1 MAKEGTSFEKLLTDA
16 IDAVL
21 LSLGESARQ
30 AIYFH
35 LEDKYKITRGEI
47 PNRLEDFQNG
57 LEKIFGETGTTYL
70 EILMMKKLHEEIGK
84 PLEWNENKDLAF
96 IDYVAATK
104 QTYSK
109 TKD

>member
-1 MAKEGTSFEKLLTDA
+1 MAKEGTSFDKLLNDA
-16 IDAVL
+16 IDEVL

-35 LEDKYKITRGEI
+35 LEDKYRITRIEI
-47 PNRLEDFQNG
+47 PKRLEDFQNG
-57 LEKIFGETGTTYL
+57 LERIFGETGTTYL

-84 PLEWNENKDLAF
+84 PLEWNESKGLVF
-96 IDYVAATK
+96 IDYVAAAK

-109 TKD
+109 IKE